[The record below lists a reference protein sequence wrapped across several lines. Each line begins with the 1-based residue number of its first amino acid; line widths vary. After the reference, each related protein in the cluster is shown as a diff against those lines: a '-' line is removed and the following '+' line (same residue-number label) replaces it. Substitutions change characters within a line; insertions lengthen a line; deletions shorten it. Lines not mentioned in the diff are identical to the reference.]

1 MNSKSAKHLRTA
13 TTAYTSCI
21 LGSKNKSQV
30 GAMSHCHQ
38 LDLYTK
44 HARFIHKD
52 TLSNQVCNWPKK
64 NCNIGR
70 QNTETEAVVQS
81 VTIYALAKNRAPQP
95 CTLAVIYCLIGITQ
109 QLAKRILPQLI
120 QLERVSAKAKQT
132 RPNLP
137 HPNR

>member
-64 NCNIGR
+64 K
-70 QNTETEAVVQS
+70 TA
-81 VTIYALAKNRAPQP
+81 
-95 CTLAVIYCLIGITQ
+95 TLAV
-109 QLAKRILPQLI
+109 KILKL
-120 QLERVSAKAKQT
+120 KQWF
-132 RPNLP
+132 RA
-137 HPNR
+137 